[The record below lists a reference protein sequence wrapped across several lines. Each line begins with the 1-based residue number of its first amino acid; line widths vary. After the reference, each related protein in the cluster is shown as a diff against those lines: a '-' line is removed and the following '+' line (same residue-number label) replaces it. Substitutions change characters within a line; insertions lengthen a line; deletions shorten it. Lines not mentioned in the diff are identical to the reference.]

1 VADKLKVLMV
11 AAEAVPYAK
20 VGGLADVIGALPRA
34 LAELGAEVTLIL
46 PRYRHVDPARFGLE
60 RVLVPHDWHIGVH
73 YVNHGFGLLRGRLPG
88 SEVEVLFLE
97 NDHFFNRWSVY
108 NAEGGQP
115 FPDDAERWIF
125 YQRGCLEICKL
136 LGLRPDV
143 VHAHDGQTGLVPT
156 YLRTTYR
163 GEGVFQA
170 AATVFTIHNLAYQSA
185 YGRPVVARAGFPYDW
200 FYPMSPIEMN
210 DSFNWMKAGI
220 VHAHLVT
227 TVSPTYSREIQTPE
241 GGYGMDGVLRSRSGD
256 LFGVLNG
263 IDLQVWSPQRD
274 PKIPRNYGIGD
285 WNGKL
290 ACKKALLERLGLP
303 SHELDVPLLALVG
316 RLVPQKGCDL
326 FEPVLHDLLA
336 HRLRFVVLG
345 SGADRYENLFR
356 AMAYFYPDQVRAIIG
371 FDDELAHWIEAGAD
385 IFLMPSQYEP
395 CGLNQMYSMTY
406 GTVPVVRAVGGLND
420 TVREVPPGAEGGTGF
435 RFHPY
440 SSNEFKEAIYRAL
453 VAYQDRPRWERLMVN
468 GMRQDF
474 SWATS
479 ARSYMYLY
487 HRALLQ
493 ARG

>member
-1 VADKLKVLMV
+1 
-11 AAEAVPYAK
+11 
-20 VGGLADVIGALPRA
+20 
-34 LAELGAEVTLIL
+34 
-46 PRYRHVDPARFGLE
+46 
-60 RVLVPHDWHIGVH
+60 
-73 YVNHGFGLLRGRLPG
+73 
-88 SEVEVLFLE
+88 
-97 NDHFFNRWSVY
+97 
-108 NAEGGQP
+108 
-115 FPDDAERWIF
+115 
-125 YQRGCLEICKL
+125 
-136 LGLRPDV
+136 
-143 VHAHDGQTGLVPT
+143 
-156 YLRTTYR
+156 
-163 GEGVFQA
+163 
-170 AATVFTIHNLAYQSA
+170 
-185 YGRPVVARAGFPYDW
+185 
-200 FYPMSPIEMN
+200 
-210 DSFNWMKAGI
+210 
-220 VHAHLVT
+220 
-227 TVSPTYSREIQTPE
+227 
-241 GGYGMDGVLRSRSGD
+241 
-256 LFGVLNG
+256 
-263 IDLQVWSPQRD
+263 
-274 PKIPRNYGIGD
+274 
-285 WNGKL
+285 
-290 ACKKALLERLGLP
+290 
-303 SHELDVPLLALVG
+303 VPLLALVG

-420 TVREVPPGAEGGTGF
+420 TVREGPPGAEGGTGF